1 MQTGDRIYLNNAATS
16 YPKPERV
23 INAVKEC
30 IYSVP
35 FHSLR
40 AEYDMTEGDVV
51 SSCREKLAGFFNVDN
66 PRDIFFTS
74 GSTESLNLALNGL
87 DLNRGHVVTTA
98 IEHNSVYRPLKRLES
113 RGVIELTIVDCDING
128 YVEPESIGSA
138 VRSNTR
144 AVVVNHCSNVI
155 GTVLDLR
162 AISRIAHESGA
173 LLVVDASQSA
183 GAIAIDVKDL
193 DIDILAFTGH
203 KSLYGLP
210 GIGGIYVRGGIG
222 LEPLKV
228 GGTGVKSDLL
238 YQPEERP
245 LYYESGTQ
253 NIPGIVSLDAGL
265 SFILEEGIDK
275 IRKRKE
281 MLFGEILRYLR
292 DKRDIIL
299 YGSRELEG
307 REAIVSFN
315 IDGSSPQEIGSIL
328 ENSFDIIVRSG
339 LHCAPVIHRSLGSF
353 PLGSIR
359 VSPSYFTEIEEVEI
373 FMDAM
378 NQICRSL

>member
-1 MQTGDRIYLNNAATS
+1 MHLNDKIYLNNAATS

-23 INAVKEC
+23 INAVTEC
-30 IYSVP
+30 ISSVP
-35 FHSLR
+35 LHSLR
-40 AEYDMTEGDVV
+40 AGYEMAEGDVV
-51 SSCREKLAGFFNVDN
+51 SSCREKLAKLFNADN

-87 DLNRGHVVTTA
+87 DLEGHVITTA

-113 RGVIELTIVDCDING
+113 RGVVELTIVDCDING
-128 YVEPESIGSA
+128 FVEPESIRSA
-138 VRSNTR
+138 VKSNTR
-144 AVVVNHCSNVI
+144 AIVVNHCSNVI
-155 GTVLDLR
+155 GSILDLR
-162 AISRIAHESGA
+162 AISGIAHESGA
-173 LLVVDASQSA
+173 LIIVDASQSA

-193 DIDILAFTGH
+193 NIDILAFTGH

-210 GIGGIYVRGGIG
+210 GIGGVYVRDGID

-281 MLFGEILRYLR
+281 MLFGEILRYLKDR
-292 DKRDIIL
+292 RGIIL
-299 YGSRELEG
+299 YGSGDLEG
-307 REAIVSFN
+307 REAIASFN
-315 IDGSSPQEIGSIL
+315 IDGCSPQEIGYIL

-339 LHCAPVIHRSLGSF
+339 LHCAPLIHQSLGSY

-359 VSPSYFTEIEEVEI
+359 VSPSYLTGIEEVEI

>member
-1 MQTGDRIYLNNAATS
+1 MYVNDKIYLNNAATS

-23 INAVKEC
+23 INAVIAC
-30 IYSVP
+30 IASLP

-40 AEYDMTEGDVV
+40 AGYDMTEGDVV
-51 SSCREKLAGFFNVDN
+51 SSCREKLARLFNVDN
-66 PRDIFFTS
+66 PSNIFFTS

-87 DLNRGHVVTTA
+87 DLEGHVITTA

-113 RGVIELTIVDCDING
+113 RGSIALTIVDCDING
-128 YVEPESIGSA
+128 YVEPESIRSA
-138 VRSNTR
+138 VRSDTR

-155 GTVLDLR
+155 GTILDLR
-162 AISRIAHESGA
+162 AISGIAHESGA

-183 GAIAIDVKDL
+183 GAIAIDVMDL
-193 DIDILAFTGH
+193 NIDILAFTGH

-210 GIGGIYVRGGIG
+210 GIGGIYVRDGID

-253 NIPGIVSLDAGL
+253 NISGIVSLDAGL
-265 SFILEEGIDK
+265 SFILEEGIEK
-275 IRKRKE
+275 ISKRKE
-281 MLFGEILRYLR
+281 MLFGEMLRYLK
-292 DKRDIIL
+292 DKPGIIL
-299 YGSRELEG
+299 YGRRDIEG

-315 IDGSSPQEIGSIL
+315 IDGCSPQEIGYIL

-339 LHCAPVIHRSLGSF
+339 LHCAPVIHQGLGSY

-359 VSPSYFTEIEEVEI
+359 VSPSYFTGIEEVEI